1 MKSAAVLIGLALALA
16 PHAALATKVEVA
28 VQQTQ
33 ASPTEAQ
40 PAETAP
46 AAGDDAATPD
56 TPAAEAAKPGVK
68 PDVFYDPGLLPDPV
82 RAMRDKI
89 LEAALSGDLDR
100 LKVVIQSNE
109 MPPAFSF
116 GEENGDPIASMKA
129 ESNDGEGRE
138 VMAILAEVLEA
149 GYVHVDKGT
158 PQEMYVWPYFAQY
171 PITEL
176 TPAQTIE
183 LFKIVT
189 SFEFNEMKEI
199 GAYNF
204 YRVGIGP
211 DGTWHFFVAGD

>member
-1 MKSAAVLIGLALALA
+1 MNRIAVLTALLLALA
-16 PHAALATKVEVA
+16 PHVAGAA
-28 VQQTQ
+28 Q
-33 ASPTEAQ
+33 SQ
-40 PAETAP
+40 PP
-46 AAGDDAATPD
+46 AAGAPK
-56 TPAAEAAKPGVK
+56 AEAAPQDEPGKPAAK

-89 LEAALSGDLDR
+89 LEAALSGELDK
-100 LKVVIQSNE
+100 LKIVIQTNE

-116 GEENGDPIASMKA
+116 GEEQTDPIEAVKSQ
-129 ESNDGEGRE
+129 SNDGEGRE

-171 PITEL
+171 PINEL
-176 TPAQTIE
+176 TPSQTIE

-189 SFEFNEMKEI
+189 SSEYSEMKEF

-211 DGTWHFFVAGD
+211 DGVWHFFVAGD

>member
-1 MKSAAVLIGLALALA
+1 MHRFAVLAALLLVLAPNVAVGVESQPPAASGSAAPA
-16 PHAALATKVEVA
+16 
-28 VQQTQ
+28 
-33 ASPTEAQ
+33 TEAP
-40 PAETAP
+40 PAAKTAP
-46 AAGDDAATPD
+46 A
-56 TPAAEAAKPGVK
+56 EK
-68 PDVFYDPGLLPDPV
+68 PDVLYDPGLLPDPV

-89 LEAALSGDLDR
+89 LEAALSGDLEK
-100 LKVVIQSNE
+100 LKIVVQTNE

-116 GEENGDPIASMKA
+116 GENQTDPIAAMK
-129 ESNDGEGRE
+129 EQSNDGEGRE

-158 PQEMYVWPYFAQY
+158 PQEMFVWPYFAQY

-189 SFEFNEMKEI
+189 SFEYNEMKEF

>member
-1 MKSAAVLIGLALALA
+1 MHMIAVLAALLLALA
-16 PHAALATKVEVA
+16 PNVAAA
-28 VQQTQ
+28 
-33 ASPTEAQ
+33 AQ
-40 PAETAP
+40 SQPPAAKSSAPKADSAP
-46 AAGDDAATPD
+46 ADEIEVEK
-56 TPAAEAAKPGVK
+56 PAPK

-89 LEAALSGDLDR
+89 LEAALSGDLEK
-100 LKVVIQSNE
+100 LKIVIQTNE
-109 MPPAFSF
+109 MPPAFSL
-116 GEENGDPIASMKA
+116 GENQADPIAAMK
-129 ESNDGEGRE
+129 EQSNDGEGRE

-149 GYVHVDKGT
+149 GYVHVDVGT
-158 PQEMYVWPYFAQY
+158 PQEMFVWPYFAQY

-176 TPAQTIE
+176 TPPQTIE

-189 SFEFNEMKEI
+189 SFEYNEMKEF

>member
-1 MKSAAVLIGLALALA
+1 MHMIAVLAALLLALA
-16 PHAALATKVEVA
+16 PNVAVAAQSQPPAAKSAAPPTDAAPQGEAEATK
-28 VQQTQ
+28 
-33 ASPTEAQ
+33 
-40 PAETAP
+40 P
-46 AAGDDAATPD
+46 AA
-56 TPAAEAAKPGVK
+56 K

-82 RAMRDKI
+82 RTMRDKI
-89 LEAALSGDLDR
+89 LEAALSGDLDK
-100 LKVVIQSNE
+100 LKIVIETNE

-116 GEENGDPIASMKA
+116 GENQTDPIAAMK
-129 ESNDGEGRE
+129 EQSNDGEGRE

-176 TPAQTIE
+176 TPPQTIE

-189 SFEFNEMKEI
+189 SFEYNEMKEF

>member
-1 MKSAAVLIGLALALA
+1 MRIIAILAVFALASTS
-16 PHAALATKVEVA
+16 HVALAGKIE
-28 VQQTQ
+28 
-33 ASPTEAQ
+33 
-40 PAETAP
+40 AP
-46 AAGDDAATPD
+46 AVTAQVPAPGGDAAKDKTPD
-56 TPAAEAAKPGVK
+56 KVPETPREK

-89 LEAALSGDLDR
+89 LEAALSGDTEK
-100 LKVVIQSNE
+100 LKIVIQTNE

-116 GEENGDPIASMKA
+116 GEDAGDPIAAMKTQ
-129 ESNDGEGRE
+129 SNDGEGRE

-171 PITEL
+171 PIDQL
-176 TPAQTIE
+176 TPPQTIE

-189 SFEFNEMKEI
+189 SFEYTEMKEF

>member
-1 MKSAAVLIGLALALA
+1 MHFILSLAFAALVLATDVALAQKSE
-16 PHAALATKVEVA
+16 T
-28 VQQTQ
+28 
-33 ASPTEAQ
+33 
-40 PAETAP
+40 PAEKTE
-46 AAGDDAATPD
+46 
-56 TPAAEAAKPGVK
+56 TPAASAPAPK
-68 PDVFYDPGLLPDPV
+68 PDVFYDPGLLPEPV

-89 LEAALSGDLDR
+89 LEAALSGDLDK
-100 LKVVIQSNE
+100 LKVVIQTNE

-116 GEENGDPIASMKA
+116 GEDKGDPIAAMK
-129 ESNDGEGRE
+129 EQSNDGEGRE

-158 PQEMYVWPYFAQY
+158 PQEMYLWPYFAQY
-171 PITEL
+171 PINDL
-176 TPAQTIE
+176 TPSQTIE

-189 SFEFNEMKEI
+189 SYEYNEMKEF

>member
-1 MKSAAVLIGLALALA
+1 MNMFAVLGFLALTLAANVALA
-16 PHAALATKVEVA
+16 QKSETTPQEKAEPPATE
-28 VQQTQ
+28 
-33 ASPTEAQ
+33 
-40 PAETAP
+40 AP
-46 AAGDDAATPD
+46 AAAPV
-56 TPAAEAAKPGVK
+56 EK

-89 LEAALSGDLDR
+89 LEAALSGDLEK

-116 GEENGDPIASMKA
+116 GEDGGDPLTAMKSQ
-129 ESNDGEGRE
+129 SNDGDGLE

-171 PITEL
+171 PINDL

-189 SFEFNEMKEI
+189 SFEYTEMQEF

-211 DGTWHFFVAGD
+211 DGVWHFFVAGD

>member
-1 MKSAAVLIGLALALA
+1 MHFILSLAFAALVLATDVALAQKSE
-16 PHAALATKVEVA
+16 T
-28 VQQTQ
+28 
-33 ASPTEAQ
+33 
-40 PAETAP
+40 PAEKTE
-46 AAGDDAATPD
+46 
-56 TPAAEAAKPGVK
+56 TPAASAPAPK
-68 PDVFYDPGLLPDPV
+68 PDVFYDPGLLPEPV

-89 LEAALSGDLDR
+89 LEAALSGDLDK
-100 LKVVIQSNE
+100 LKVVIQTNE

-116 GEENGDPIASMKA
+116 GEDKGDPITAMK
-129 ESNDGEGRE
+129 EQSNDGEGRE

-158 PQEMYVWPYFAQY
+158 PQEMYLWPYFAQY
-171 PITEL
+171 PINDL
-176 TPAQTIE
+176 TPSQTIE

-189 SFEFNEMKEI
+189 SYEYNEMKEF

>member
-1 MKSAAVLIGLALALA
+1 MQNIAVAILLALAVT
-16 PHAALATKVEVA
+16 PNVALAAKG
-28 VQQTQ
+28 
-33 ASPTEAQ
+33 EAQ
-40 PAETAP
+40 
-46 AAGDDAATPD
+46 AARTLAQATTEDDAK
-56 TPAAEAAKPGVK
+56 AKPQPQQK

-89 LEAALSGDLDR
+89 LEAALSGDIEKLR
-100 LKVVIQSNE
+100 TVIQMNE
-109 MPPAFSF
+109 TPPAFSF
-116 GEENGDPIASMKA
+116 GEDNGDPIGAMKSQ
-129 ESNDGEGRE
+129 SNDGEGRE

-171 PITEL
+171 PVTEL
-176 TPAQTIE
+176 SPPQTIE

-189 SFEFNEMKEI
+189 SFEYNEMKEF

>member
-1 MKSAAVLIGLALALA
+1 MQAIIVAVILAIALA
-16 PHAALATKVEVA
+16 PHVARAGKGETLAAKILA
-28 VQQTQ
+28 QTQ
-33 ASPTEAQ
+33 TEAD
-40 PAETAP
+40 AKP
-46 AAGDDAATPD
+46 AARP
-56 TPAAEAAKPGVK
+56 K

-82 RAMRDKI
+82 RTMRDKI
-89 LEAALSGDLDR
+89 LEAALSGDIEKLR
-100 LKVVIQSNE
+100 TVIQMNE
-109 MPPAFSF
+109 TPPVFSF
-116 GEENGDPIASMKA
+116 GDDGGDPIGAMKSQ
-129 ESNDGEGRE
+129 SNDGEGRE

-176 TPAQTIE
+176 SPAQTIE

-189 SFEFNEMKEI
+189 SFEYNEMKEF

>member
-1 MKSAAVLIGLALALA
+1 MRMIAVLTTLLLALA
-16 PHAALATKVEVA
+16 PNVAGAVETQPAPATGGKP
-28 VQQTQ
+28 
-33 ASPTEAQ
+33 PTEVTPKKSEPDK
-40 PAETAP
+40 PAE
-46 AAGDDAATPD
+46 
-56 TPAAEAAKPGVK
+56 K

-89 LEAALSGDLDR
+89 LEAALSGDLDK
-100 LKVVIQSNE
+100 LKIVIQTNE

-116 GEENGDPIASMKA
+116 GENETDPVTAMK
-129 ESNDGEGRE
+129 EQSNDGEGRE

-158 PQEMYVWPYFAQY
+158 PQEMFVWPYFAQY

-176 TPAQTIE
+176 TPSQTIE

-189 SFEFNEMKEI
+189 SFEYTEMKEF

-204 YRVGIGP
+204 YRVGIAP
-211 DGTWHFFVAGD
+211 DGVWHFFVAGD

>member
-1 MKSAAVLIGLALALA
+1 MRMIPVLLLLAGVMATDVAAAQESEPPAKDAA
-16 PHAALATKVEVA
+16 PAG
-28 VQQTQ
+28 QQT
-33 ASPTEAQ
+33 PVE
-40 PAETAP
+40 
-46 AAGDDAATPD
+46 
-56 TPAAEAAKPGVK
+56 K

-82 RAMRDKI
+82 RAMRDRI
-89 LEAALSGDLDR
+89 LEAALSGDMGKLR
-100 LKVVIQSNE
+100 IVMESNE
-109 MPPAFSF
+109 MMPALSF
-116 GEENGDPIASMKA
+116 GEDQGDPIKAMK
-129 ESNDGEGRE
+129 EQSNDGEGRE

-158 PQEMYVWPYFAQY
+158 PQEMYLWPYFARY

-176 TPAQTIE
+176 TPPQTIE

-189 SFEFNEMKEI
+189 SYEYNEMKEF

>member
-1 MKSAAVLIGLALALA
+1 MHKVAVLAALLFALA
-16 PHAALATKVEVA
+16 PNVAAAVESQSPATKDSA
-28 VQQTQ
+28 P
-33 ASPTEAQ
+33 ATEAPATEKAA
-40 PAETAP
+40 PAE
-46 AAGDDAATPD
+46 
-56 TPAAEAAKPGVK
+56 K

-89 LEAALSGDLDR
+89 LEAALSGDIEKLR
-100 LKVVIQSNE
+100 VVVQSNE
-109 MPPAFSF
+109 MPPAFTL
-116 GEENGDPIASMKA
+116 GEGQTDPIAAMK
-129 ESNDGEGRE
+129 EQSNDGEGRE

-149 GYVHVDKGT
+149 GFVHVDKGT

-189 SFEFNEMKEI
+189 SFEYNEMKEF

>member
-1 MKSAAVLIGLALALA
+1 MIAVLLALMLA
-16 PHAALATKVEVA
+16 FAPDVAGAVE
-28 VQQTQ
+28 
-33 ASPTEAQ
+33 SQ
-40 PAETAP
+40 PP
-46 AAGDDAATPD
+46 VVK
-56 TPAAEAAKPGVK
+56 TPAPGAIKDVPDNKPAVK
-68 PDVFYDPGLLPDPV
+68 PDVYYDPGLLPDAV
-82 RAMRDKI
+82 RIMRDKI
-89 LEAALSGDLDR
+89 LEAALSGDTDK
-100 LKVVIQSNE
+100 LKIVIQTNE

-116 GEENGDPIASMKA
+116 GEDQGDPIAAMKTQ
-129 ESNDGEGRE
+129 SNDGEGRE

-149 GYVHVDKGT
+149 GFVHVDKGT

-176 TPAQTIE
+176 TPPQTIE

-189 SFEFNEMKEI
+189 SFEYTEMKEF

>member
-1 MKSAAVLIGLALALA
+1 MRIIAILAVFALALTS
-16 PHAALATKVEVA
+16 HAALADKID
-28 VQQTQ
+28 
-33 ASPTEAQ
+33 
-40 PAETAP
+40 AP
-46 AAGDDAATPD
+46 ALTAQAPAPGGDAAKGETPEKA
-56 TPAAEAAKPGVK
+56 PERVVVK

-89 LEAALSGDLDR
+89 LEAAISGDTEK

-116 GEENGDPIASMKA
+116 GEDAGDPIAAMKTQ
-129 ESNDGEGRE
+129 SNDGEGRE

-171 PITEL
+171 PIDQL
-176 TPAQTIE
+176 TPPQTIE

-189 SFEFNEMKEI
+189 SFEYTEMKEF

>member
-1 MKSAAVLIGLALALA
+1 MHFILSLAFAALVLASDVALAQKGE
-16 PHAALATKVEVA
+16 T
-28 VQQTQ
+28 
-33 ASPTEAQ
+33 
-40 PAETAP
+40 PAEKSETPKVSAP
-46 AAGDDAATPD
+46 AP
-56 TPAAEAAKPGVK
+56 K
-68 PDVFYDPGLLPDPV
+68 PDVFYDPGLLPEPV

-89 LEAALSGDLDR
+89 LEAALSGDLDK
-100 LKVVIQSNE
+100 LKVVIQTNE

-116 GEENGDPIASMKA
+116 GEDKGDPIAAMK
-129 ESNDGEGRE
+129 EQSNDGEGRE

-158 PQEMYVWPYFAQY
+158 PQEMYLWPYFAQY
-171 PITEL
+171 PINEL
-176 TPAQTIE
+176 TPSQTIE

-189 SFEFNEMKEI
+189 SYEYNEMKEF

>member
-1 MKSAAVLIGLALALA
+1 MHMIAILTALLIALA
-16 PHAALATKVEVA
+16 PDVAAAVE
-28 VQQTQ
+28 
-33 ASPTEAQ
+33 SQ
-40 PAETAP
+40 PP
-46 AAGDDAATPD
+46 AAGGSAPPVEATPKD
-56 TPAAEAAKPGVK
+56 APDKPAVK

-82 RAMRDKI
+82 RAMRDKV
-89 LEAALSGDLDR
+89 LEAALSGDLEK
-100 LKVVIQSNE
+100 LKIVIQTNE

-116 GEENGDPIASMKA
+116 GENQADPIAAMK
-129 ESNDGEGRE
+129 SQSTDGEGRE

-176 TPAQTIE
+176 TPPQTIE

-189 SFEFNEMKEI
+189 SFEYNEMKEF

-211 DGTWHFFVAGD
+211 DGVWHFFVAGD